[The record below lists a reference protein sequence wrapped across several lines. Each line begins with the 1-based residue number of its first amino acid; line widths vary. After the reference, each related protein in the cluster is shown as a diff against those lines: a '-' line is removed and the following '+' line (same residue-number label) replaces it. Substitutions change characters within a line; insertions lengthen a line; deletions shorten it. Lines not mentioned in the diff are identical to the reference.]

1 MLGIELS
8 TNLVDLKPLRDLM
21 ISASTTC
28 GDFSG
33 LTFAPDLSPLKVPL
47 IFLLDIHIFI
57 SHSHKRSFA
66 VASVIHKDTLVT
78 KG

>member
-8 TNLVDLKPLRDLM
+8 ANLVDLKPLRDVT
-21 ISASTTC
+21 ISASTAC

-33 LTFAPDLSPLKVPL
+33 LTFAPDLSPLKVLL
-47 IFLLDIHIFI
+47 IFLLDVHIFI

-66 VASVIHKDTLVT
+66 VASVIHTDKVLT

>member
-8 TNLVDLKPLRDLM
+8 ANLVDLKPLRDLT
-21 ISASTTC
+21 ISASTAC
-28 GDFSG
+28 RDFSG
-33 LTFAPDLSPLKVPL
+33 LTFAPDLSPLKVLL
-47 IFLLDIHIFI
+47 IFLLDIYIFI

-66 VASVIHKDTLVT
+66 VSSVIHTDKLLT

>member
-1 MLGIELS
+1 MLGIDLS
-8 TNLVDLKPLRDLM
+8 ANLVDLIPLRDLT
-21 ISASTTC
+21 ISACTAC

-33 LTFAPDLSPLKVPL
+33 LTFAPDLSPLKVLL

-66 VASVIHKDTLVT
+66 LASVIHKDKLLT